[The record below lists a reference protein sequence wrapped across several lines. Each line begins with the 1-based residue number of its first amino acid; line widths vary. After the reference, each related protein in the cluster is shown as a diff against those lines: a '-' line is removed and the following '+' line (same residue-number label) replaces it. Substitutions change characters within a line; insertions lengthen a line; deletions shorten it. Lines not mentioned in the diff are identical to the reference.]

1 MRIPDDRRPTTDDR
15 AAGDAWAAT
24 FPGVRE
30 IARASRTFLTRS
42 IQYLAQDAGI
52 RQFLDVG
59 TGLPEAGSKISC

>member
-1 MRIPDDRRPTTDDR
+1 
-15 AAGDAWAAT
+15 
-24 FPGVRE
+24 VRE
-30 IARASRTFLTRS
+30 IARASRAFLTRS